1 MEEQKEMEVVTNMA
15 KWIEDVGKPA
25 LESQNALLT
34 KLHRKDGQ
42 WKSALA
48 ELERLKDINLQLQ
61 ETMLN
66 RPSNEQHM
74 QEKQRGDRLT
84 AKIEDLEQNLW
95 HKEQVLYSVTRH
107 IEKMRKKRK
116 RLECDREDLT
126 DRLSK
131 MSEEYNREL
140 DRTARRNKSLK
151 MTVLEKEKEI
161 AELVDAMKRMGKNHQ
176 DR

>member
-1 MEEQKEMEVVTNMA
+1 
-15 KWIEDVGKPA
+15 
-25 LESQNALLT
+25 
-34 KLHRKDGQ
+34 
-42 WKSALA
+42 
-48 ELERLKDINLQLQ
+48 
-61 ETMLN
+61 
-66 RPSNEQHM
+66 
-74 QEKQRGDRLT
+74 
-84 AKIEDLEQNLW
+84 
-95 HKEQVLYSVTRH
+95 
-107 IEKMRKKRK
+107 MRKKRK

-161 AELVDAMKRMGKNHQ
+161 AELVDAMKRMRKKPQ